1 MSFPF
6 PCSCEMPLFGY
17 EESWAPLQDHEDT
30 VPGSDPLIKA
40 MELCHFPKENP
51 FYMFYFVYQISSDLN
66 SDISLKGRIA
76 KQLQPSHKS
85 AHIILFA

>member
-1 MSFPF
+1 
-6 PCSCEMPLFGY
+6 MPLFGY

-40 MELCHFPKENP
+40 MELCHFPKENT